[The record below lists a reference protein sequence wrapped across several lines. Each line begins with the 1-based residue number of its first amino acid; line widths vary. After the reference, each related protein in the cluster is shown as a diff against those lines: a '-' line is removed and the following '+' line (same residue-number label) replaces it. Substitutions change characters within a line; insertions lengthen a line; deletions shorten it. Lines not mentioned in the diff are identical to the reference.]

1 MKRPLGELE
10 ATIMDRMWSY
20 RRPASVRDVLE
31 DLRTEREIA
40 YTTVMTVMDKLHT
53 KGLLRREPVGR
64 AYVYEPVATKEAYT
78 AELMRHALAA
88 SGNQAAT
95 LVPLPRT
102 PHPGGGHRPGGR
114 APGRPARQPPPVG
127 SNLCPFSAPALRA
140 GGEDLVR
147 GKGTVR

>member
-1 MKRPLGELE
+1 MGDLE
-10 ATIMDRMWSY
+10 STIMDRMWAY

-31 DLRTEREIA
+31 DLRKEREIA

-64 AYVYEPVATKEAYT
+64 AYVYEPIATKEAYT

-95 LVPLPRT
+95 LVHFLERLT
-102 PHPGGGHRPGGR
+102 PEEATALETALQVVPPGSRR
-114 APGRPARQPPPVG
+114 A
-127 SNLCPFSAPALRA
+127 
-140 GGEDLVR
+140 
-147 GKGTVR
+147 